1 MLDLNEERLRL
12 SVRAG
17 CLLMAGL
24 TVARGS
30 SFLMSKQL
38 LGSMEPLCLLGLRFF
53 LAFIILFL
61 FRIGIIKDL
70 SIGNKKADNV
80 I

>member
-38 LGSMEPLCLLGLRFF
+38 LGSMEPLCLLGLRFMLGAPGERTF
-53 LAFIILFL
+53 
-61 FRIGIIKDL
+61 
-70 SIGNKKADNV
+70 
-80 I
+80 